1 MPETSK
7 QLSKTDRYLAWLIR
21 GLLAAFC
28 WWLISEGRNDSWV
41 LGAPAV
47 VLAVVFSFYLQPASG
62 YRLSLPGI
70 LAFWWYFS
78 RQSLVA
84 GYDVAKRII
93 SPEMPIQPGEV
104 TLKLH
109 LPAGAPRWLLAMT
122 LSLLPGTLSVRFEGD
137 SLVLHC
143 LDIGEP
149 VEVDVLTAE
158 RRVAAVFGLSGAALI
173 RAREPLL

>member
-1 MPETSK
+1 MPENPK
-7 QLSKTDRYLAWLIR
+7 KLSKTDQYASWLLR
-21 GLLAAFC
+21 SLLAAFC
-28 WWLISEGRNDSWV
+28 WWLITEGRIDSWV
-41 LGAPAV
+41 VGLPAV
-47 VLAVVFSFYLQPASG
+47 GLAVVFSFYLQPASG

-104 TLKLH
+104 SLQLH

-122 LSLLPGTLSVRFEGD
+122 LSLLPGTLSVRLEGET
-137 SLVLHC
+137 LVLHC

-149 VEVDVLTAE
+149 IEADVLTAE
-158 RRVAAVFGLSGAALI
+158 RRVAAVFGLSGVALI
-173 RAREPLL
+173 RAKEQQL